1 MSDTTANGK
10 TILHKGDGLKHV
22 AMAPDVCKTPSP
34 GGPVPVPYPN
44 VARSSDLAK
53 GTKSVTIEGRPA
65 GNASSFIR
73 TSSGDEAGTAGGGV
87 ISGKTK
93 GTLKW
98 LRFSLDVKFEGKGV
112 IRHLDDGLHN
122 GNAGN
127 VVGKL
132 SGGSFPGPAPKDKEI
147 LCDNCGQSIDS
158 PGHVQLKPS
167 SASDQVAMAV
177 KSNKVTAAVVIEG
190 VKKPFVGKAGDQ
202 RSFGVLTQDTFKLGI
217 VKNFNTGKVI
227 SAEGKHDKHP
237 AGNCSEQKALFAAF
251 QSKMLPVPVDGS
263 VSLSVIEDIPGTGNK
278 RYKPSCNTC
287 KRVLSSMMCTNPAS
301 PEVKR

>member
-44 VARSSDLAK
+44 VAKSSDLAR
-53 GTKSVTIEGRPA
+53 GTKSVTIEGRHA

-127 VVGKL
+127 TYGKL
-132 SGGSFPGPAPKDKEI
+132 RGATYPGKAPKEKNI

-167 SASDQVAMAV
+167 FVASQAADAA
-177 KSNKVTAAVVIEG
+177 NGRTAAAVVVEG
-190 VKKPFVGKAGDQ
+190 VKKPFVGKAGDP
-202 RSFGVLTQDTFKLGI
+202 FAALTPDNFASVARNFKS
-217 VKNFNTGKVI
+217 GKKI
-227 SAEGKHDKHP
+227 EPRGDFDEFK
-237 AGNCSEQKALFAAF
+237 AGNCAEQKALFAALK
-251 QSKMLPVPVDGS
+251 SDKLPIPPGAE
-263 VSLSVIEDIPGTGNK
+263 VSLSVLRQGPGGEKRLIE
-278 RYKPSCNTC
+278 SCDTC
-287 KRVLSSMMCTNPAS
+287 KRVLASMMCTNAPA
-301 PEVKR
+301 EK

>member
-44 VARSSDLAK
+44 VARSSDLAR

-127 VVGKL
+127 TYGKL
-132 SGGSFPGPAPKDKEI
+132 RGATYPGKAPKGQDI

-167 SASDQVAMAV
+167 FVASQAADTANGRTA
-177 KSNKVTAAVVIEG
+177 AAVVVEG
-190 VKKPFVGKAGDQ
+190 VKKPFIGKAGDP
-202 RSFGVLTQDTFKLGI
+202 FAALTPDNFASVARNFKSGTEI
-217 VKNFNTGKVI
+217 RPWRKTDEFK
-227 SAEGKHDKHP
+227 
-237 AGNCSEQKALFAAF
+237 AGNCAEQKAIFAAF
-251 QSKMLPVPVDGS
+251 KSGKLPLPPGAG
-263 VSLSVIEDIPGTGNK
+263 VSLSVLRQGPGGEKRLIE
-278 RYKPSCNTC
+278 SCDTC
-287 KRVLSSMMCTNPAS
+287 KRVLASMMCTNAPA
-301 PEVKR
+301 KK